1 MTDVKS
7 DKTNSTDAGSSRCD
21 VLKATSVGAVGA
33 ATPKFFTQNPWALPL
48 LLFNKMPW
56 QRLS

>member
-7 DKTNSTDAGSSRCD
+7 DKTNPTAAGSSRRD